1 MNEGWIK
8 LHRQILDDP
17 LYFAE
22 PFTRMQAFIDLILI
36 ANIKQTTFFKRGIKI
51 TVERGQTARSEDE
64 LAERWKWS
72 RGKARRFLIE
82 QQNDGKIV
90 QQKSHVCSCISVVNY
105 DKYQIDDTTDSTTN
119 DTTDS
124 TTDSTTKNKK
134 EKNNILSTSTTRT
147 HVRDGTTEDGDPE
160 DDIDKDIE
168 QLKASVIWIEQICM
182 KHKILPDQLPE
193 IFDAFAA
200 ECRCNGL
207 KRHQDLNDAQR
218 HFNNWLRIYK
228 QNSNGNNSKSSH
240 QRTSPADNIEAA
252 QRAEIERTARIIA
265 ASKK

>member
-1 MNEGWIK
+1 MKEGWICIY
-8 LHRQILDDP
+8 RAIEEDP
-17 LYFAE
+17 MYFAE

-36 ANIKQTTFFKRGIKI
+36 TNHERTVFFKRGIKI
-51 TVERGQTARSEDE
+51 TVERGQTVRSEDE
-64 LAERWKWS
+64 LALRWKWS
-72 RGKARRFLIE
+72 RGKVRRFLLE
-82 QQNDGKIV
+82 LENDTKIV
-90 QQKSHVCSCISVVNY
+90 QQKTRLCNCISIVNY
-105 DKYQIDDTTDSTTN
+105 DKYQLGGTTDSTTN

-124 TTDSTTKNKK
+124 TTDSTTKNNND
-134 EKNNILSTSTTRT
+134 NNILINYDNNAHTRES
-147 HVRDGTTEDGDPE
+147 VEQQN
-160 DDIDKDIE
+160 DDIDNDIL
-168 QLKASVIWIEQICM
+168 QLKSSVIWIEQICM

-240 QRTSPADNIEAA
+240 QHTSPADNIEAA

>member
-1 MNEGWIK
+1 MKEGWICIY
-8 LHRQILDDP
+8 RAIEEDP
-17 LYFAE
+17 MYFAE

-36 ANIKQTTFFKRGIKI
+36 TNHERTVFFKRGIKI
-51 TVERGQTARSEDE
+51 TVERGQTVRSEDE
-64 LAERWKWS
+64 LALRWKWS
-72 RGKARRFLIE
+72 RGKVRRFLLE
-82 QQNDGKIV
+82 LENDTKIV
-90 QQKSHVCSCISVVNY
+90 QQKTRLCNCISIVNY
-105 DKYQIDDTTDSTTN
+105 DKYQLGGTTDSTTN

-124 TTDSTTKNKK
+124 TTDSTTKNNND
-134 EKNNILSTSTTRT
+134 NNILINYDNNAHTRES
-147 HVRDGTTEDGDPE
+147 VEQQN
-160 DDIDKDIE
+160 DDIDNDIL
-168 QLKASVIWIEQICM
+168 QLKNSVIWIEQICM

-207 KRHQDLNDAQR
+207 KRHQDLKDAQR

>member
-1 MNEGWIK
+1 MKEGWICIY
-8 LHRQILDDP
+8 RAIEEDP
-17 LYFAE
+17 MYFAE

-36 ANIKQTTFFKRGIKI
+36 TNHERTVFFKRGIKI
-51 TVERGQTARSEDE
+51 TVERGQTVRSEDE
-64 LAERWKWS
+64 LALRWKWS
-72 RGKARRFLIE
+72 RGKVRRFLLE
-82 QQNDGKIV
+82 LENDTKIV
-90 QQKSHVCSCISVVNY
+90 QQKTRLCNCISIVNY
-105 DKYQIDDTTDSTTN
+105 DKYQLGGTTDSTTN

-124 TTDSTTKNKK
+124 TTYSTTKNNND
-134 EKNNILSTSTTRT
+134 NNILINYDNNAHTRES
-147 HVRDGTTEDGDPE
+147 VEQQN
-160 DDIDKDIE
+160 DDIDNDIL
-168 QLKASVIWIEQICM
+168 QLKNSVVWIEQICM

-240 QRTSPADNIEAA
+240 QHTSPADNIEAA

>member
-1 MNEGWIK
+1 MKEGWICIY
-8 LHRQILDDP
+8 RAIEEDP
-17 LYFAE
+17 MYFAE

-36 ANIKQTTFFKRGIKI
+36 TNHERTVFFKRGIKI
-51 TVERGQTARSEDE
+51 TVERGQTVRSEDE
-64 LAERWKWS
+64 LALRWKWF
-72 RGKARRFLIE
+72 RGKVRRFLLE
-82 QQNDGKIV
+82 LENDTKIV
-90 QQKSHVCSCISVVNY
+90 QQKTRLCNCISIVNY
-105 DKYQIDDTTDSTTN
+105 DKYQLGGTTDSTTN

-124 TTDSTTKNKK
+124 TTDSTTKNNND
-134 EKNNILSTSTTRT
+134 NNILINYDNNAHTRES
-147 HVRDGTTEDGDPE
+147 VEQQN
-160 DDIDKDIE
+160 DDIDNDIL
-168 QLKASVIWIEQICM
+168 QLKNSVIWIEQICM

-240 QRTSPADNIEAA
+240 QHTSPADNIEAA

>member
-1 MNEGWIK
+1 MKEGWICIY
-8 LHRQILDDP
+8 RAIEEDP
-17 LYFAE
+17 MYFAE
-22 PFTRMQAFIDLILI
+22 PFTRMQSFIDLILI
-36 ANIKQTTFFKRGIKI
+36 TNHERTVFFKRGIKI
-51 TVERGQTARSEDE
+51 TVERGQTVRSEDE
-64 LAERWKWS
+64 LALRWKWS
-72 RGKARRFLIE
+72 RGKVRRFLLE
-82 QQNDGKIV
+82 LENDTKIV
-90 QQKSHVCSCISVVNY
+90 QQKTRLCNCISIVNY
-105 DKYQIDDTTDSTTN
+105 DKYQLGGTTDSTTN

-124 TTDSTTKNKK
+124 TTDSTTKNNND
-134 EKNNILSTSTTRT
+134 NNILINYDNNAHTRES
-147 HVRDGTTEDGDPE
+147 VEQQN
-160 DDIDKDIE
+160 DDIDNDIL
-168 QLKASVIWIEQICM
+168 QLKNSVVWIEQICM
-182 KHKILPDQLPE
+182 KHKILPYQLPE

-240 QRTSPADNIEAA
+240 QHTSPADNIEAA

>member
-1 MNEGWIK
+1 MKEGWICIY
-8 LHRQILDDP
+8 RAIEEDP
-17 LYFAE
+17 MYFAE

-36 ANIKQTTFFKRGIKI
+36 TNHERTVFFKRGIKI
-51 TVERGQTARSEDE
+51 TVERGQTVRSEDE
-64 LAERWKWS
+64 LALRWKWS
-72 RGKARRFLIE
+72 RGKVRRFLLE
-82 QQNDGKIV
+82 LENDTKIV
-90 QQKSHVCSCISVVNY
+90 QQKTRLCNCISIVNY
-105 DKYQIDDTTDSTTN
+105 DKYQLGGTTDSTTN
-119 DTTDS
+119 DTTDR
-124 TTDSTTKNKK
+124 TTDSTTKNNND
-134 EKNNILSTSTTRT
+134 NNIINYDNNAHTRES
-147 HVRDGTTEDGDPE
+147 VEQQN
-160 DDIDKDIE
+160 DDIDNDIL
-168 QLKASVIWIEQICM
+168 QLKSSVIWIEQICM

-207 KRHQDLNDAQR
+207 KRHQDLKDAQR

>member
-1 MNEGWIK
+1 MKEGWICIY
-8 LHRQILDDP
+8 RSIEEDP
-17 LYFAE
+17 MYFAE

-36 ANIKQTTFFKRGIKI
+36 TNHERTVFFKRGIKI
-51 TVERGQTARSEDE
+51 TVERGQTVRSEDE
-64 LAERWKWS
+64 LALRWKWS
-72 RGKARRFLIE
+72 RGKVRRFLLE
-82 QQNDGKIV
+82 LENDTKIV
-90 QQKSHVCSCISVVNY
+90 QQKTRLCNCISIVNY
-105 DKYQIDDTTDSTTN
+105 DKYQLGGTTDSTTN

-124 TTDSTTKNKK
+124 TTDSTTKNNND
-134 EKNNILSTSTTRT
+134 NNILINYDNNAHTRES
-147 HVRDGTTEDGDPE
+147 VEQQN
-160 DDIDKDIE
+160 DDIDNDIL
-168 QLKASVIWIEQICM
+168 QLKSSVIWIEQICM

-207 KRHQDLNDAQR
+207 KRHQDLKDAQR

-240 QRTSPADNIEAA
+240 QHTSPADNIEAA

>member
-1 MNEGWIK
+1 M
-8 LHRQILDDP
+8 
-17 LYFAE
+17 YFAE

-36 ANIKQTTFFKRGIKI
+36 TNHERTVFFKRGIKI
-51 TVERGQTARSEDE
+51 TVERGQTVRSEDE
-64 LAERWKWS
+64 LALRWKWS
-72 RGKARRFLIE
+72 RGKVRRFLLE
-82 QQNDGKIV
+82 LENDTKIV
-90 QQKSHVCSCISVVNY
+90 QQKTRLCNCISIVNY
-105 DKYQIDDTTDSTTN
+105 DKYQLGGTTDSTTN

-124 TTDSTTKNKK
+124 TTDSTTKNNND
-134 EKNNILSTSTTRT
+134 NNILINYDNNAHTRES
-147 HVRDGTTEDGDPE
+147 VEQQN
-160 DDIDKDIE
+160 DDIDNDIL
-168 QLKASVIWIEQICM
+168 QLKNSVVWIEQICM

-240 QRTSPADNIEAA
+240 QHTSPADNIEAA

>member
-1 MNEGWIK
+1 MKEGWICIY
-8 LHRQILDDP
+8 RAIEEDP
-17 LYFAE
+17 MYFAE

-36 ANIKQTTFFKRGIKI
+36 TNHERTVFFKRGIKI
-51 TVERGQTARSEDE
+51 TVERGQTVRSEDE
-64 LAERWKWS
+64 LALRWKWS
-72 RGKARRFLIE
+72 RGKVRRFLLE
-82 QQNDGKIV
+82 LENDTKIV
-90 QQKSHVCSCISVVNY
+90 QQKTRLCNCISIVNY
-105 DKYQIDDTTDSTTN
+105 DKYQLGGTTDSTTN

-124 TTDSTTKNKK
+124 TTDSTTKNNND
-134 EKNNILSTSTTRT
+134 NNILINYDNNAHTRES
-147 HVRDGTTEDGDPE
+147 VEQQN
-160 DDIDKDIE
+160 DDIDNDIL
-168 QLKASVIWIEQICM
+168 QLKNSVVWIEQICM
-182 KHKILPDQLPE
+182 KHKILPYQLPE

-240 QRTSPADNIEAA
+240 QHTSPADNIEAA

>member
-1 MNEGWIK
+1 MKEGWICIY
-8 LHRQILDDP
+8 RAIEEDP
-17 LYFAE
+17 MYFAE

-36 ANIKQTTFFKRGIKI
+36 TNHERTVFFKRGIKI
-51 TVERGQTARSEDE
+51 TVERGQTVRSEDE
-64 LAERWKWS
+64 LALRWKWS
-72 RGKARRFLIE
+72 RGKVRRFLLE
-82 QQNDGKIV
+82 LENDTKIV
-90 QQKSHVCSCISVVNY
+90 QQKTRLCNCISIVNY
-105 DKYQIDDTTDSTTN
+105 DKYQLGGTTDSTTN
-119 DTTDS
+119 DTIDS
-124 TTDSTTKNKK
+124 TTDSTTKNNND
-134 EKNNILSTSTTRT
+134 NNILINYDNNAHTRES
-147 HVRDGTTEDGDPE
+147 VEQQN
-160 DDIDKDIE
+160 DDIDNDIL
-168 QLKASVIWIEQICM
+168 QLKNSVIWIEQICM

-240 QRTSPADNIEAA
+240 QHTSPADNIEAA

>member
-1 MNEGWIK
+1 MKEGWICIY
-8 LHRQILDDP
+8 RAIEEDP
-17 LYFAE
+17 MYFAE

-36 ANIKQTTFFKRGIKI
+36 TNHERTVFFKRGIKI
-51 TVERGQTARSEDE
+51 TVERGQTVRSEDE
-64 LAERWKWS
+64 LALRWKWS
-72 RGKARRFLIE
+72 RGKVRRFLLE
-82 QQNDGKIV
+82 LENDTKIV
-90 QQKSHVCSCISVVNY
+90 QQKTRLCNCISIVNY
-105 DKYQIDDTTDSTTN
+105 DKYQLGGTTDSTTN

-124 TTDSTTKNKK
+124 TTDSTTKNNND
-134 EKNNILSTSTTRT
+134 NNILINYDNNAHTRES
-147 HVRDGTTEDGDPE
+147 VEQQN
-160 DDIDKDIE
+160 DDIDNDIL
-168 QLKASVIWIEQICM
+168 QLKNSVIWIEQICM

-240 QRTSPADNIEAA
+240 QHTSPADNIEAA

>member
-1 MNEGWIK
+1 MKEGWICIY
-8 LHRQILDDP
+8 RAIEEDP
-17 LYFAE
+17 MYFAE
-22 PFTRMQAFIDLILI
+22 PFTRMQAFIDMILI
-36 ANIKQTTFFKRGIKI
+36 TNHERTVFFKRGIKI
-51 TVERGQTARSEDE
+51 TVERGQTVRSEDE
-64 LAERWKWS
+64 LALRWKWS
-72 RGKARRFLIE
+72 RGKVRRFLLE
-82 QQNDGKIV
+82 LENDTKIV
-90 QQKSHVCSCISVVNY
+90 QQKTRLCNCISIVNY
-105 DKYQIDDTTDSTTN
+105 DKYQLGGTTDSTTN

-124 TTDSTTKNKK
+124 TTYSTTKNNND
-134 EKNNILSTSTTRT
+134 NNILINYDNNAHTRES
-147 HVRDGTTEDGDPE
+147 VEQQN
-160 DDIDKDIE
+160 DDIDNDIL
-168 QLKASVIWIEQICM
+168 QLKNSVVWIEQICM

-240 QRTSPADNIEAA
+240 QHTSPADNIEAA

>member
-1 MNEGWIK
+1 MKEGWICIY
-8 LHRQILDDP
+8 RAIEEDP
-17 LYFAE
+17 MYFAE

-36 ANIKQTTFFKRGIKI
+36 TNHERTVFFKRGIKI
-51 TVERGQTARSEDE
+51 TVERGQTVRSEDE
-64 LAERWKWS
+64 LALRWKWS
-72 RGKARRFLIE
+72 RGKVRRFLLE
-82 QQNDGKIV
+82 LENDTKIV
-90 QQKSHVCSCISVVNY
+90 QQKTRLCNCISIVNY
-105 DKYQIDDTTDSTTN
+105 DKYQLGGTTDSTTN

-124 TTDSTTKNKK
+124 TTDSTTKNNND
-134 EKNNILSTSTTRT
+134 NNILINYDNNAHTRES
-147 HVRDGTTEDGDPE
+147 VEQQN
-160 DDIDKDIE
+160 DDIDNDIL
-168 QLKASVIWIEQICM
+168 QLKNSVVWIEQICM

-207 KRHQDLNDAQR
+207 KRHQDLKDAQR

-240 QRTSPADNIEAA
+240 QHTSPADNIEAA

>member
-1 MNEGWIK
+1 MKEGWICIY
-8 LHRQILDDP
+8 RAIEEDP
-17 LYFAE
+17 MYFAE

-36 ANIKQTTFFKRGIKI
+36 TNHERTVFFKRGIKI
-51 TVERGQTARSEDE
+51 TVERGQTVRSEDE
-64 LAERWKWS
+64 LALRWKWS
-72 RGKARRFLIE
+72 RGKVRRFLLE
-82 QQNDGKIV
+82 LENDTKIV
-90 QQKSHVCSCISVVNY
+90 QQKTRLCNCISIVNY
-105 DKYQIDDTTDSTTN
+105 DKYQLGGTTDSTTN

-124 TTDSTTKNKK
+124 TTDSTTKNNND
-134 EKNNILSTSTTRT
+134 NNILINYDNNAHTRES
-147 HVRDGTTEDGDPE
+147 VEQQN
-160 DDIDKDIE
+160 DDIDNDIL
-168 QLKASVIWIEQICM
+168 QLKNSVVWIEQICM

-193 IFDAFAA
+193 IFDTFAA

-240 QRTSPADNIEAA
+240 QHTSPADNIEAA

>member
-1 MNEGWIK
+1 MKEGWICIY
-8 LHRQILDDP
+8 RAIEEDP
-17 LYFAE
+17 MYFAE

-36 ANIKQTTFFKRGIKI
+36 TNHERTVFFKRGIKI
-51 TVERGQTARSEDE
+51 TVERGQTVRSEDE
-64 LAERWKWS
+64 LALRWKWS
-72 RGKARRFLIE
+72 RGKVRRFLLE
-82 QQNDGKIV
+82 LENDTKIV
-90 QQKSHVCSCISVVNY
+90 QQKTRLCNCISIVNY
-105 DKYQIDDTTDSTTN
+105 DKYQLGVTTDSTTN

-124 TTDSTTKNKK
+124 TTYSTTKNNND
-134 EKNNILSTSTTRT
+134 NNILINYDNNAHTRES
-147 HVRDGTTEDGDPE
+147 VEQQN
-160 DDIDKDIE
+160 DDIDNDIL
-168 QLKASVIWIEQICM
+168 QLKNSVVWIEQICM

-240 QRTSPADNIEAA
+240 QHTSPADNIEAA

>member
-1 MNEGWIK
+1 M
-8 LHRQILDDP
+8 
-17 LYFAE
+17 YFAE

-36 ANIKQTTFFKRGIKI
+36 ANHERTTFFKRGIKI
-51 TVERGQTARSEDE
+51 TVERGQTVRSEDE
-64 LAERWKWS
+64 LALRWKWS
-72 RGKARRFLIE
+72 RGKVRRFLVE
-82 QQNDGKIV
+82 LENDTKIV
-90 QQKSHVCSCISVVNY
+90 QQKSRLCNCISVVNY
-105 DKYQIDDTTDSTTN
+105 EKYQLSDTTDSTTN

-124 TTDSTTKNKK
+124 TTDSTTKNNN
-134 EKNNILSTSTTRT
+134 ENNINIIYDNNAHIR
-147 HVRDGTTEDGDPE
+147 EDVE
-160 DDIDKDIE
+160 QQNDDIDNDIL
-168 QLKASVIWIEQICM
+168 QLKNSVVWIEQICM

-207 KRHQDLNDAQR
+207 KRHQDLKDAQS

-228 QNSNGNNSKSSH
+228 QQQSNGNNSKSSH

>member
-1 MNEGWIK
+1 MKEGWICIY
-8 LHRQILDDP
+8 RAIEEDP
-17 LYFAE
+17 MYFAE

-36 ANIKQTTFFKRGIKI
+36 TNHERTVFFKRGIKI
-51 TVERGQTARSEDE
+51 TVERGQTVRSEDE
-64 LAERWKWS
+64 LALRWKWS
-72 RGKARRFLIE
+72 RGKVRRFL
-82 QQNDGKIV
+82 V
-90 QQKSHVCSCISVVNY
+90 QQKTRLCNCISIVNY
-105 DKYQIDDTTDSTTN
+105 DKYQLGGTTDSTTN

-124 TTDSTTKNKK
+124 TTDSTTKNNND
-134 EKNNILSTSTTRT
+134 NNILINYDNNAHTRES
-147 HVRDGTTEDGDPE
+147 VEQQN
-160 DDIDKDIE
+160 DDIDNDIL
-168 QLKASVIWIEQICM
+168 QLKNSVVWIEQICM

-240 QRTSPADNIEAA
+240 QHTSPADNIEAA

>member
-1 MNEGWIK
+1 MKEGWICIY
-8 LHRQILDDP
+8 RAIEEDP
-17 LYFAE
+17 MYFAE

-36 ANIKQTTFFKRGIKI
+36 TNHERTVFFKRGIKI
-51 TVERGQTARSEDE
+51 TVERGQTVRSEDE
-64 LAERWKWS
+64 LALRWKWS
-72 RGKARRFLIE
+72 RGKVRRFLLE
-82 QQNDGKIV
+82 LENDTKIV
-90 QQKSHVCSCISVVNY
+90 QQKTRLCNCISIVNY
-105 DKYQIDDTTDSTTN
+105 DKYQLGGTTDSTTN

-124 TTDSTTKNKK
+124 TTDSTTKNNND
-134 EKNNILSTSTTRT
+134 NNILINYDNNAHTRES
-147 HVRDGTTEDGDPE
+147 VEQQN
-160 DDIDKDIE
+160 DDIDNDIL
-168 QLKASVIWIEQICM
+168 QLKNSVVWIEQICM

>member
-1 MNEGWIK
+1 MNDGWIK

-22 PFTRMQAFIDLILI
+22 PFTRMQAFIDIILI

-51 TVERGQTARSEDE
+51 TVDRGQTVRSEDE
-64 LAERWKWS
+64 LALRWQWS
-72 RGKARRFLIE
+72 RGKVRRFLVE
-82 QQNDGKIV
+82 LQNDNKIV
-90 QQKSHVCSCISVVNY
+90 QQKSRVCSCISVVNY
-105 DKYQIDDTTDSTTN
+105 DKYQIDDTTNSTTN
-119 DTTDS
+119 DTTNS

-134 EKNNILSTSTTRT
+134 EKNNILSTSTERT
-147 HVRDGTTEDGDPE
+147 HAREETE
-160 DDIDKDIE
+160 DDIDNDIR
-168 QLKASVIWIEQICM
+168 QLQESTVWIEQICM

-193 IFDAFAA
+193 IFEAFAA

>member
-1 MNEGWIK
+1 MKEGWICIY
-8 LHRQILDDP
+8 RAIEEDP
-17 LYFAE
+17 MYFAE

-36 ANIKQTTFFKRGIKI
+36 TNHERTVFFKRGIKI
-51 TVERGQTARSEDE
+51 TVERGQTVRSEDE
-64 LAERWKWS
+64 LALRWKWS
-72 RGKARRFLIE
+72 RGKVRRFLLE
-82 QQNDGKIV
+82 LENDTKIV
-90 QQKSHVCSCISVVNY
+90 QQKTRLCNCISIVNY
-105 DKYQIDDTTDSTTN
+105 DKYQLGGTTDSTTN

-124 TTDSTTKNKK
+124 TTDSTTKNNND
-134 EKNNILSTSTTRT
+134 NNILINYDNNAHTRES
-147 HVRDGTTEDGDPE
+147 VEQQN
-160 DDIDKDIE
+160 DDIDNDIL
-168 QLKASVIWIEQICM
+168 QLKNSVVWIEQICM
-182 KHKILPDQLPE
+182 KHKILPDRLPE

-240 QRTSPADNIEAA
+240 QHTSPADNIEAA

>member
-72 RGKARRFLIE
+72 RGKVRRFLME

-147 HVRDGTTEDGDPE
+147 HVRDGTTEKDDTE

-168 QLKASVIWIEQICM
+168 QLKASAIWIEQICM
-182 KHKILPDQLPE
+182 KHKTDIKYTRFKIGIFCISSEEPEYIFSCCHILLRSVDDKAGIMVFMSVALVAVSCVKE
-193 IFDAFAA
+193 MI
-200 ECRCNGL
+200 L
-207 KRHQDLNDAQR
+207 KHSGS
-218 HFNNWLRIYK
+218 I
-228 QNSNGNNSKSSH
+228 S
-240 QRTSPADNIEAA
+240 
-252 QRAEIERTARIIA
+252 TAR
-265 ASKK
+265 KN

>member
-1 MNEGWIK
+1 MKEGWICIY
-8 LHRQILDDP
+8 RAIEEDP
-17 LYFAE
+17 MYFAE

-36 ANIKQTTFFKRGIKI
+36 TNHERTVFFKRGIKI
-51 TVERGQTARSEDE
+51 TVERGQTVRSEDE
-64 LAERWKWS
+64 LALRWKWS
-72 RGKARRFLIE
+72 RGKVRRFLLE
-82 QQNDGKIV
+82 LENDTKIV
-90 QQKSHVCSCISVVNY
+90 QQKTRLCNCISIVNY
-105 DKYQIDDTTDSTTN
+105 DKYQLGGTTDSTTN

-124 TTDSTTKNKK
+124 TTDSTTKNNND
-134 EKNNILSTSTTRT
+134 NNILINYDNNAHTRES
-147 HVRDGTTEDGDPE
+147 VEQQN
-160 DDIDKDIE
+160 DDIDNDIL
-168 QLKASVIWIEQICM
+168 QLKSSVIWIEQICM

-207 KRHQDLNDAQR
+207 KRHQDLKDAQR

-240 QRTSPADNIEAA
+240 QHTSPADNIEAA

>member
-1 MNEGWIK
+1 MNDGWISIYRK
-8 LHRQILDDP
+8 IQEDP
-17 LYFAE
+17 MYFAE

-36 ANIKQTTFFKRGIKI
+36 TNHERTVFFKRGIKI
-51 TVERGQTARSEDE
+51 TVERGQTVRSEDE
-64 LAERWKWS
+64 LALRWKWS
-72 RGKARRFLIE
+72 RGKVRRFLLE
-82 QQNDGKIV
+82 LENDTKIV
-90 QQKSHVCSCISVVNY
+90 QQKTRLCNCISIVNY
-105 DKYQIDDTTDSTTN
+105 DKYQLGGTTDSTTN

-124 TTDSTTKNKK
+124 TTDSTTKNNND
-134 EKNNILSTSTTRT
+134 NNILINYDNNAHTRES
-147 HVRDGTTEDGDPE
+147 VEQQN
-160 DDIDKDIE
+160 DDIDNDIL
-168 QLKASVIWIEQICM
+168 QLKNSVVWIEQICM

-240 QRTSPADNIEAA
+240 QHTSPADNIEAA

>member
-1 MNEGWIK
+1 MKEGWICIY
-8 LHRQILDDP
+8 RAIEEDP
-17 LYFAE
+17 MYFAE
-22 PFTRMQAFIDLILI
+22 PFTRMQAFIDMILI
-36 ANIKQTTFFKRGIKI
+36 TNHERTVFFKRGIKI
-51 TVERGQTARSEDE
+51 TVERGQTVRSEDE
-64 LAERWKWS
+64 LALRWKWS
-72 RGKARRFLIE
+72 RGKVRRFLLE
-82 QQNDGKIV
+82 LENDTKIV
-90 QQKSHVCSCISVVNY
+90 QQKTRLCNCISIVNY
-105 DKYQIDDTTDSTTN
+105 DKYQLGGTTDSTTN

-124 TTDSTTKNKK
+124 TTDSTTKNNND
-134 EKNNILSTSTTRT
+134 NNILINYDNNAHTRES
-147 HVRDGTTEDGDPE
+147 VEQQN
-160 DDIDKDIE
+160 DDIDNDIL
-168 QLKASVIWIEQICM
+168 QLKNSVVWIEQICM

-240 QRTSPADNIEAA
+240 QHTSPADNIEAA

>member
-1 MNEGWIK
+1 MKEGWICIY
-8 LHRQILDDP
+8 RAIEEDP
-17 LYFAE
+17 MYFAE

-36 ANIKQTTFFKRGIKI
+36 TNHERTVFFKRGIKI
-51 TVERGQTARSEDE
+51 TVERGQTVRSEDE
-64 LAERWKWS
+64 LALRWKWS
-72 RGKARRFLIE
+72 RGKVRRFLLE
-82 QQNDGKIV
+82 LENDTKIV
-90 QQKSHVCSCISVVNY
+90 QQKTRLCNCISIVNY
-105 DKYQIDDTTDSTTN
+105 DKYQLGGTTDSTTN

-124 TTDSTTKNKK
+124 TTDSTTKNNND
-134 EKNNILSTSTTRT
+134 NNILINYDNNAHTRES
-147 HVRDGTTEDGDPE
+147 VEQQN
-160 DDIDKDIE
+160 DDIDNDIL
-168 QLKASVIWIEQICM
+168 QLKSSVVWIEQICM

-207 KRHQDLNDAQR
+207 KRHQDLKDAQR

>member
-1 MNEGWIK
+1 MNEGWICIY
-8 LHRQILDDP
+8 RAIQDDP
-17 LYFAE
+17 MYFAE

-36 ANIKQTTFFKRGIKI
+36 ANHERTTFFKRGIKV
-51 TVERGQTARSEDE
+51 TVERGQTVRSEDE
-64 LAERWKWS
+64 LALRWKWS
-72 RGKARRFLIE
+72 RGKVRRFLVE
-82 QQNDGKIV
+82 LENDTKIV
-90 QQKSHVCSCISVVNY
+90 QQKTRLCNCISIVNY
-105 DKYQIDDTTDSTTN
+105 DKYQLGGTTDSTTN

-124 TTDSTTKNKK
+124 TTDSTTKNNND
-134 EKNNILSTSTTRT
+134 NNILINYDNNAHTRES
-147 HVRDGTTEDGDPE
+147 VEQQN
-160 DDIDKDIE
+160 DDIDNDIL
-168 QLKASVIWIEQICM
+168 QLKNSVVWIEQICM

-207 KRHQDLNDAQR
+207 KRHQDLKDAQR

>member
-1 MNEGWIK
+1 MKEGWICIY
-8 LHRQILDDP
+8 RAIEEDP
-17 LYFAE
+17 MYFAE

-36 ANIKQTTFFKRGIKI
+36 TNHERTVFFKRGIKI
-51 TVERGQTARSEDE
+51 TVERGQTVRSEDE
-64 LAERWKWS
+64 LALRWKWS
-72 RGKARRFLIE
+72 RGKVRRFLE
-82 QQNDGKIV
+82 LENDTKIV
-90 QQKSHVCSCISVVNY
+90 QQKTRLCNCISIVNY
-105 DKYQIDDTTDSTTN
+105 DKYQLGGTTDSTTN

-124 TTDSTTKNKK
+124 TTDSTTKNNND
-134 EKNNILSTSTTRT
+134 NNILINYDNNAHTRES
-147 HVRDGTTEDGDPE
+147 VEQQN
-160 DDIDKDIE
+160 DDIDNDIL
-168 QLKASVIWIEQICM
+168 QLKNSVVWIEQICM

>member
-1 MNEGWIK
+1 MKEGWICIY
-8 LHRQILDDP
+8 RAIEEDP
-17 LYFAE
+17 MYFAE

-36 ANIKQTTFFKRGIKI
+36 TNHERTVFFKRGIKI
-51 TVERGQTARSEDE
+51 TVERGQTVRSEDE
-64 LAERWKWS
+64 LALRWKWS
-72 RGKARRFLIE
+72 RGKVRRFLLE
-82 QQNDGKIV
+82 LENDTKIA
-90 QQKSHVCSCISVVNY
+90 QQKTRLCNCISIVNY
-105 DKYQIDDTTDSTTN
+105 DKYQLGGTTDSTTN

-124 TTDSTTKNKK
+124 TTDSTTKNNND
-134 EKNNILSTSTTRT
+134 NNILINYDNNAHTRES
-147 HVRDGTTEDGDPE
+147 VEQQN
-160 DDIDKDIE
+160 DDIDNDIL
-168 QLKASVIWIEQICM
+168 QLKNSVVWIEQICM

-207 KRHQDLNDAQR
+207 KRHQDLKDAQR

>member
-1 MNEGWIK
+1 MKEGWICIY
-8 LHRQILDDP
+8 RAIEEDP
-17 LYFAE
+17 MYFAE

-36 ANIKQTTFFKRGIKI
+36 TNHERTVFFKRGIKI
-51 TVERGQTARSEDE
+51 TVERGQTVRSEDE
-64 LAERWKWS
+64 LALRWKWS
-72 RGKARRFLIE
+72 RGKVRRFLLE
-82 QQNDGKIV
+82 LENDTKIV
-90 QQKSHVCSCISVVNY
+90 QQKTRLCNCISIVNY
-105 DKYQIDDTTDSTTN
+105 DKYQLGGTTDSTTN
-119 DTTDS
+119 DTTNS
-124 TTDSTTKNKK
+124 TTDSTTKNNND
-134 EKNNILSTSTTRT
+134 NNILINYDNNAHTRES
-147 HVRDGTTEDGDPE
+147 VEQQN
-160 DDIDKDIE
+160 DDIDNDIL
-168 QLKASVIWIEQICM
+168 QLKNSVVWIEQICM